1 MELFFHKELEAFRS
15 KIALMGSKAMSAVQD
30 ATKALMEHDSDLARA
45 VRKKDD
51 EIDDLEVQI
60 DGEAVRYVTLRKP
73 VAGDMRLM
81 VVGMKTGHDLER
93 VGDEATNI
101 AKRVQRIAGEKPI
114 KAYVDLPEISEGATE
129 MLREA
134 LDSLFEGNTDKAKD
148 ILMKDESVDNLDKKI
163 HRDLVEL
170 MRKSPEV
177 TPTAIELMFISHSYE
192 RIADHACNIAE
203 EVIYLTQGTDVRHSS
218 FKKADGVQ

>member
-1 MELFFHKELEAFRS
+1 MELFFHQELETFRS
-15 KIALMGSKAMSAVQD
+15 KIALMGSKAMTAVHN
-30 ATKALMEHDSDLARA
+30 ATKALMEHDSDLARS

-51 EIDDLEVQI
+51 ELDDLEVQI

-114 KAYVDLPEISEGATE
+114 KAYVDLPEISEAATE